1 MVAEHG
7 TGRGDP
13 GTRGL
18 PGQFGH
24 YRREGLG
31 GDPGRGMDIG
41 VAAGPLGHLRDIVAG
56 GLRLVSIEPGGLQ
69 FHPAPV
75 VGASQ
80 PMQPGEGPLVRFR
93 IGMTGRSALEHVVSQ
108 IIQGGAVGIE
118 FGQDVQLIDRII
130 GGQGAGLMNQ

>member
-31 GDPGRGMDIG
+31 GDSGRGMDIG
-41 VAAGPLGHLRDIVAG
+41 VATGPLGHLRDIVAG
-56 GLRLVSIEPGGLQ
+56 GIRLVSIEPGGLQ

-80 PMQPGEGPLVRFR
+80 SIISPATNTPGTR
-93 IGMTGRSALEHVVSQ
+93 RSMRCASSSS
-108 IIQGGAVGIE
+108 
-118 FGQDVQLIDRII
+118 
-130 GGQGAGLMNQ
+130 